1 MYSAWPLALGFLFA
15 NLRNV
20 LLLDIHA
27 TALFYMEGTHQI
39 TYGCLLQVLGGLDSL
54 YVDRMKIAQD
64 KAVISK
70 E

>member
-27 TALFYMEGTHQI
+27 I
-39 TYGCLLQVLGGLDSL
+39 TWRAHIKSLTVAFCRFWEGLDSL